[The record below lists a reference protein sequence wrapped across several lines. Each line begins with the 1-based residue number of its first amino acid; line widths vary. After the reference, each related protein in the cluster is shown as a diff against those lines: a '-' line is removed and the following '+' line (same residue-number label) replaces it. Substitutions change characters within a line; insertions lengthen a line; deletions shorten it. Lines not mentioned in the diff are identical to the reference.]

1 MRVVLILVDGMRPDA
16 LEGNK
21 NVSRFMNESSW
32 TLNARTV
39 FPSVTLPCHMSMF
52 HSVPPERHGVLTN
65 TFTPMV
71 RPVDGLFDVIH
82 NSGKEAAIF
91 YSWEQLRDVYRPGH
105 IRHVLMARERTYDIR
120 TENVTSATIEYIRKY
135 NADLIFTYLGWPD
148 AAGHN
153 SGWMNEEYMNAV
165 WRSWESIYRIL
176 EVIDDDTCVIVT
188 ADHGGHGRSHG
199 TDAPEDMIIPAFF
212 RGKPFSPGKEIY
224 GVSIM
229 DIAPTATAILGINA
243 PSEWEGKSLV

>member
-16 LEGNK
+16 LEGNE
-21 NVSRFMNESSW
+21 NVSRIMSESSW

-71 RPVDGLFDVIH
+71 RPVDGLFDVVH

-105 IRHVLMARERTYDIR
+105 IRHVLMAREKTYDIR
-120 TENVTSATIEYIRKY
+120 TENVTSATRVYSEIQCRSDIHLSRM
-135 NADLIFTYLGWPD
+135 
-148 AAGHN
+148 AGRC
-153 SGWMNEEYMNAV
+153 
-165 WRSWESIYRIL
+165 RS
-176 EVIDDDTCVIVT
+176 
-188 ADHGGHGRSHG
+188 
-199 TDAPEDMIIPAFF
+199 
-212 RGKPFSPGKEIY
+212 
-224 GVSIM
+224 
-229 DIAPTATAILGINA
+229 
-243 PSEWEGKSLV
+243 